1 MFILNGY
8 WNLKKNMS
16 GKSNSFNAIFP
27 VEVPSLESVA
37 SAAAESARPLFMM
50 FGLPAIMSKFTKY
63 QQLPSAF
70 FVKLSLP
77 TSNRFGAASLT
88 LDKNSSC
95 GDFGAL
101 RVLI

>member
-1 MFILNGY
+1 
-8 WNLKKNMS
+8 MS
-16 GKSNSFNAIFP
+16 GKSNSFNSIFS
-27 VEVPSLESVA
+27 VEAPSSEGLV

-77 TSNRFGAASLT
+77 TSNRFGAASLP
-88 LDKNSSC
+88 LDKDSSC
-95 GDFGAL
+95 GAFGVLCAL
-101 RVLI
+101 I

>member
-1 MFILNGY
+1 
-8 WNLKKNMS
+8 MS
-16 GKSNSFNAIFP
+16 GKSNSFNSIFS
-27 VEVPSLESVA
+27 VEAPSSEGLP
-37 SAAAESARPLFMM
+37 SAAVESARLLLLM
-50 FGLPAIMSKFTKY
+50 FDFPPVMPKFTKY

-101 RVLI
+101 CVLI